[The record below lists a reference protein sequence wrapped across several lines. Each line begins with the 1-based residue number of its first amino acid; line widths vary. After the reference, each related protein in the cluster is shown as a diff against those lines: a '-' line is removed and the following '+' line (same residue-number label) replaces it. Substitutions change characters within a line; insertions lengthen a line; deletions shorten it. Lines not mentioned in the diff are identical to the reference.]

1 MKLNPGASR
10 LRDIQLIYGLI
21 CVHFVVCV
29 DLYILFFCSFGER
42 MDGSSYEEIFLLIQ
56 VACVSSRKQILPKL
70 FFLSIPSDQ
79 SIG

>member
-1 MKLNPGASR
+1 
-10 LRDIQLIYGLI
+10 
-21 CVHFVVCV
+21 
-29 DLYILFFCSFGER
+29 

-79 SIG
+79 SIGWLLSCLRVSSYSVVPYRDVGGELFFLAFLEVTFHDPDQI

>member
-1 MKLNPGASR
+1 
-10 LRDIQLIYGLI
+10 
-21 CVHFVVCV
+21 
-29 DLYILFFCSFGER
+29 

-79 SIG
+79 SIGWLLSCLRVSSYNVVPYRDVGGELFFLAFLEVTFHDPDQI